1 MTERKKD
8 MVIWVKDNEM
18 DAFLPL
24 VPDEMKGK
32 VKSGEWFC
40 LGGLAE
46 PKETAVKT
54 AEEKSAAGVLLFSPE
69 EGISFGEDRVSMIEL
84 HWLYVSERYRQE
96 GIANE
101 LMQELSD
108 ILEDNPAEGIIC
120 DIPLGS
126 EYDLIEDFFSSW
138 GFSFEVTEYNEMTI
152 TKEDC
157 RREISPEN
165 KEEALRLASGPA
177 RNIDLI
183 SVSELSKEDFKKSIQ
198 KMKEE
203 ERSGY
208 YDRLSENRDD
218 YAGDM
223 SYAVIH
229 GDDVSSMALFER
241 LADGNLHMVLLET
254 LSKRGAKELLT
265 LLRYCAG
272 YYYLNYPEETTVNF
286 SLGIERSRNLAVHL
300 FPDKEPV
307 RVRRGYFF

>member
-1 MTERKKD
+1 
-8 MVIWVKDNEM
+8 MVIWVKDKEL
-18 DAFLPL
+18 DAFLPII
-24 VPDEMKGK
+24 PEDMRGR

-46 PKETAVKT
+46 PKEAPSQSPDERV
-54 AEEKSAAGVLLFSPE
+54 AAGVLLFSSE
-69 EGISFGEDRVSMIEL
+69 EGISYGEDRVPMIEL
-84 HWLYVSERYRQE
+84 HWLYVTEGYRQE

-120 DIPLGS
+120 DVPLGS

-138 GFSFEVTEYNEMTI
+138 GFSFEVTELNEMTI

-165 KEEALRLASGPA
+165 REEALKLASGPA
-177 RNIDLI
+177 RNIDLV
-183 SVSELSKEDFKKSIQ
+183 SVSELSEEQFKKSIRA
-198 KMKEE
+198 MKEE

-208 YDRLSENRDD
+208 YDRLPEDRDA

-223 SYAVIH
+223 SYAVVH
-229 GDDVSSMALFER
+229 NGEVSSMALFER
-241 LADGNLHMVLLET
+241 LENGNLHMVMLGT

-265 LLRYCAG
+265 LLRFCAG
-272 YYYLNYPEETTVNF
+272 YYHLNYPEEATVRF

-300 FPDKEPV
+300 FPDKEPE